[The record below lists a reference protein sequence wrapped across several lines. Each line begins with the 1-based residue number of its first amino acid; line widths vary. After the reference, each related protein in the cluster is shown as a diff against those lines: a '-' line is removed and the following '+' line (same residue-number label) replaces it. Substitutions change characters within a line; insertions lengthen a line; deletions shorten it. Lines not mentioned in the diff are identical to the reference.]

1 MKKLI
6 HKTGADASDFR
17 DSDLASFKRMNN
29 IYFQQK
35 TNSLELWALMGDH
48 TKVLF
53 KGVLLFNPSNM
64 IQYYYYADIEGCV
77 RITKQEYTR
86 LIKAFKK
93 EVNKIN
99 YKSIW

>member
-6 HKTGADASDFR
+6 HKTGTDAHSFR
-17 DSDLASFKRMNN
+17 DSDLTYIKSMTNV
-29 IYFQQK
+29 YFQQK

-53 KGVLLFNPSNM
+53 KGVLLFDLSNI
-64 IQYYYYADIEGCV
+64 IQYYYADIERCIC
-77 RITKQEYTR
+77 ITKQEYTR